1 MRRKVRRNSVARSLF
16 GAGVLLAGT
25 AGVGT
30 AAGERQYGPTDN
42 LKDGEGVAL
51 VRENCLACHDDSYIV
66 SLRLSREA
74 WDETLEVMLGMG
86 MPPLD
91 PEVRGQVL
99 DYLETVQGLESAEG
113 DGAGGEDSGDAAGF
127 ESPWANP
134 LYEPN
139 PLDWNRPR
147 SGAPAR

>member
-1 MRRKVRRNSVARSLF
+1 MRRDRGLAALAAAALLLSALPAAVF
-16 GAGVLLAGT
+16 GG
-25 AGVGT
+25 
-30 AAGERQYGPTDN
+30 GEGQYGPTDN
-42 LKDGEGVAL
+42 LKDGEGVDL
-51 VRENCLACHDDSYIV
+51 VREQCLACHDDSYIV

-91 PEVRGQVL
+91 PEVRETVL
-99 DYLETVQGLESAEG
+99 DYLETTQGLRSPDAG
-113 DGAGGEDSGDAAGF
+113 DGGDDAPDAAAF

-147 SGAPAR
+147 SRASGR

>member
-1 MRRKVRRNSVARSLF
+1 MRRNRGLA
-16 GAGVLLAGT
+16 ALAG
-25 AGVGT
+25 AALLLSGVP
-30 AAGERQYGPTDN
+30 AAAFAAAERQYGPTDN
-42 LKDGEGVAL
+42 LADGEGVEL
-51 VRENCLACHDDSYIV
+51 VREQCLACHDDSYIV

-91 PEVRGQVL
+91 PEVREQVL
-99 DYLETVQGLESAEG
+99 DYLETTQGLRSPE
-113 DGAGGEDSGDAAGF
+113 AGDSGDDAPDAAAF

-147 SGAPAR
+147 SGAPGR

>member
-1 MRRKVRRNSVARSLF
+1 MRRSGRVA
-16 GAGVLLAGT
+16 ALAGIGLLL
-25 AGVGT
+25 GVRPGAAV
-30 AAGERQYGPTDN
+30 AAGGNQYGPTDN
-42 LKDGEGVAL
+42 LEDGEGVEL

-66 SLRLSREA
+66 SLRLSRES

-91 PEVRGQVL
+91 PEVRVQVL
-99 DYLETVQGLESAEG
+99 DYLEAVQGLESDA
-113 DGAGGEDSGDAAGF
+113 DDSAGGGRGGNAAGF

-139 PLDWNRPR
+139 PLDWTRPR